1 MPRRSRHLIGSRQWE
16 QITMTDSD
24 REAKLLEFDHLMND
38 DDAPYE
44 PSILWGLLADLVAL
58 DAMTPPRNTRR
69 GTP

>member
-1 MPRRSRHLIGSRQWE
+1 
-16 QITMTDSD
+16 MTDSD